1 MRAILLATL
10 LLSST
15 TSVVSADAVPF
26 ECKYDGNQ
34 QEMNTCAI
42 RDYKT
47 ADSALKAK
55 YEDLL
60 RRLPV
65 SKQQQLRLEQRAWL
79 SKLDPECRAKANEY
93 SEGGSMWPLEFYGC
107 LQSETESRI
116 KWLAKWET
124 KR

>member
-15 TSVVSADAVPF
+15 TSVASADAAPI
-26 ECKYDGNQ
+26 ECKYAGNQ

-47 ADSALKAK
+47 VDSSLKAK

-65 SKQQQLRLEQRAWL
+65 STQQELRLEQRAWI

-93 SEGGSMWPLEFYGC
+93 SEGGSNVA
-107 LQSETESRI
+107 T
-116 KWLAKWET
+116 
-124 KR
+124 